1 MGVCNN
7 SSTHTGEVIMSAHVN
22 YDYVVTQ
29 SLPVVTRAIPK
40 QAKRAMLTLLAGQ
53 QEIDVNHVL
62 DSIMVSTRGVSTPE
76 GYTVISCSIM
86 GQVTKKIGEYRYHEY
101 DVIALGY
108 PSASLIAAFQDLFKT
123 DAIPCLRIEK
133 CKDRDY
139 KVSVRGDMS
148 DYTVGWF
155 NAEQA
160 KIFIDRVSDAIDKMM
175 DSNPN
180 IRNTSERNSV
190 LFGLKY
196 QYEASAKKVA

>member
-1 MGVCNN
+1 
-7 SSTHTGEVIMSAHVN
+7 MSAHVN

>member
-1 MGVCNN
+1 
-7 SSTHTGEVIMSAHVN
+7 MSAHVN
-22 YDYVVTQ
+22 YEYVVTQ
-29 SLPVVTRAIPK
+29 SLPVVTRPIPK
-40 QAKRAMLTLLAGQ
+40 QENRALYTLFAGQ
-53 QEIDVNHVL
+53 HEVDVNHVL

-76 GYTVISCSIM
+76 GYTVISCGIL
-86 GQVTKKIGEYRYHEY
+86 GQVTKQIGQYSDSQHEY

-108 PSASLIAAFQDLFKT
+108 PSASLIAEFQNLFKT
-123 DAIPCLRIEK
+123 DAIPCLSIQK
-133 CKDRDY
+133 YKDGDY

-148 DYTVGWF
+148 EYTIGWF
-155 NAEQA
+155 NVEQA

-196 QYEASAKKVA
+196 QYEAATKKVA